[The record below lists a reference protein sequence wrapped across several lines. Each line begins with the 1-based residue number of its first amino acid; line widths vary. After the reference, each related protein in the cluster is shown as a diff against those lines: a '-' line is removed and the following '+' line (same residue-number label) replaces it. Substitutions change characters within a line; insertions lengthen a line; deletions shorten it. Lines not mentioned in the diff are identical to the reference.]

1 MGVIRTKS
9 HLEAQNGDLP
19 ALTLHGVCYNP
30 CSIILATIVNHDVP
44 GGAYHDTTIDEM
56 WGKML
61 LVVLATAPPGTPYRL
76 NQGGKGAPQ
85 RSQQVENQRVDG

>member
-1 MGVIRTKS
+1 MS
-9 HLEAQNGDLP
+9 
-19 ALTLHGVCYNP
+19 
-30 CSIILATIVNHDVP
+30 
-44 GGAYHDTTIDEM
+44 GGAYHDTTFDEM

-85 RSQQVENQRVDG
+85 RSRQVDNQRVDG